1 MLGSA
6 GVVAEVYCRGDGV
19 VYCAPGEGEGIGGA
33 SGDDRDGGEEEG
45 E

>member
-1 MLGSA
+1 MGSA
-6 GVVAEVYCRGDGV
+6 GVVAEVYGRGEGV
-19 VYCAPGEGEGIGGA
+19 VCCAPEEGEGIGGA